1 MPDSE
6 QFTLVIQENHSSL
19 RHYIG
24 AFGVNPAWIDDIAQ
38 DTFLVAYR
46 KWDDF
51 QQVENPGAW
60 LRAVA
65 KNLVLNETAKVNRRQ
80 RLLNHNLTKLLVE
93 SEQDEAPV
101 VDPKAHVA
109 RMDALRSCMGHLS
122 QKTRGVVEARYF
134 GELNSFQIA
143 HNLTMK
149 PTAVRKLLFHARQSL
164 AECMRAKSIELPET

>member
-6 QFTLVIQENHSSL
+6 QFTRVIQENHTGL

-24 AFGVNPAWIDDIAQ
+24 AFGVNPAWVDDIAQ
-38 DTFLVAYR
+38 DTFLVVYR
-46 KWDDF
+46 KWDEF
-51 QQVENPGAW
+51 QAVENQGAW

-93 SEQDEAPV
+93 AEPDDVPV
-101 VDPKAHVA
+101 VEPATQKA
-109 RMDALRSCMGHLS
+109 RSEALRACMENLS
-122 QKTRGVVEARYF
+122 QRTRGVVEARYF
-134 GELNSFQIA
+134 GDLNSFQIA
-143 HNLTMK
+143 HNLSMK

-164 AECMRAKSIELPET
+164 AECMRRKSIEFS

>member
-6 QFTLVIQENHSSL
+6 QFTRVIQENHTGL

-46 KWDDF
+46 KWDEF
-51 QQVENPGAW
+51 QKVENPGAW
-60 LRAVA
+60 LRVVA
-65 KNLVLNETAKVNRRQ
+65 KHLVLNETAKVNRRQ

-93 SEQDEAPV
+93 AEQDEPLV
-101 VDPKAHVA
+101 VDASAQKAK
-109 RMDALRSCMGHLS
+109 MDALRCCMEHLS
-122 QKTRGVVEARYF
+122 QKTRGVIEARYF
-134 GELNSFQIA
+134 GNLNSFQIA
-143 HNLTMK
+143 HNLSMK

-164 AECMRAKSIELPET
+164 AECLREKSIEAS